1 MSLRV
6 YNTLSRSKEAFEP
19 LNPPRVGMYVCG
31 PTVYD
36 HAHIGHARANVV
48 FDVMVRYLRWLGY
61 AVTYVR
67 NFTDVDDK
75 IIARAAERGVDPAA
89 LAEEFIASFTE
100 DMTALGL
107 LTPDVEPRCTEHMAD
122 IIALVQKLVDREA
135 AYATGGDV
143 YFAVKKFPTYGSL
156 SHRDIDQLQAGARIE
171 VGEHK
176 RDPLDFALWKAAKP
190 GEPTWDSPWGPG
202 RPGWHIECSA
212 MSARHLGESFDI
224 HGGGADL
231 AFPHHENERAQ
242 SEAAFG
248 KSFVKYWIHNG
259 FVRVNQE
266 KMSKSLQ
273 NFSTIKEILEKW
285 PAEVLRLFL
294 IGQHYRSPL
303 DFSDAALDEAR
314 RGLIRLY
321 RGRRNLDRAIDLGPK
336 QGGEAPDDKLKTAV
350 LEFTDHFS
358 AAMNDDFNT
367 AQALGLIFGLIRT
380 LNSACELRTEPAG
393 AELHGLLTMAR
404 ERLAEAGAVLGLMQD
419 DPSEFLRAMKDDLAG
434 DLDAAAVES
443 LIAARQAARK
453 NKDWAGA
460 DAIREQLTAMGVV
473 LEDTPGG
480 TRWRPA

>member
-1 MSLRV
+1 LRV
-6 YNTLSRSKEAFEP
+6 YNTLSRRKEEFEP

-48 FDVMVRYLRWLGY
+48 FDVIVRYLRWLGFQ
-61 AVTYVR
+61 VTYVR

-75 IIARAAERGVDPAA
+75 IIARAAEKGVGPTA

-107 LTPDVEPRCTEHMAD
+107 LTPDVQPRCTEHMAD
-122 IIALVQKLVDREA
+122 IIALVEKLVDRGA
-135 AYATGGDV
+135 AYAADGDV
-143 YFAVKKFPTYGSL
+143 YFAVKKFPTYGQL
-156 SHRDIDQLQAGARIE
+156 SHREIDQLQAGARIE
-171 VGEHK
+171 IGDFK

-212 MSARHLGESFDI
+212 MSARHLSESFDI

-248 KSFVKYWIHNG
+248 QTFVKYWIHNG

-273 NFSTIKEILEKW
+273 NFSTIKEILAKW
-285 PAEVLRLFL
+285 PAEALRLFL

-321 RGRRNLDRAIDLGPK
+321 RGLLNLNQAIALGPA
-336 QGGEAPDDKLKTAV
+336 GGGDAPDDRLKTGV
-350 LEFTDHFS
+350 LEFVDHFA

-380 LNSACELRTEPAG
+380 LNAACELRTEPAG
-393 AELHGLLTMAR
+393 AELHGLLAMAR
-404 ERLAEAGAVLGLMQD
+404 DRLAEAGGVLGLLGA
-419 DPSEFLRAMKDDLAG
+419 DPAEFLRGIKDDLAG
-434 DLDAAAVES
+434 DLDAGEVED
-443 LIAARQAARK
+443 LIAARQAARQD
-453 NKDWAGA
+453 KDWAAA
-460 DAIREQLTAMGVV
+460 DAIRAKLTGMGVV
-473 LEDTPGG
+473 LEDTPEG